1 MAEENG
7 NNTITTETTE
17 TAPPMQAASG
27 IIINAAQVQS
37 IDIGQQFT
45 RVKTDNGWRI
55 QLKAQA
61 RVTVNF
67 ITSMRK
73 FETTLMQD
81 DVIERDGDDIVLLR
95 NQPAE
100 AYRTQRGTSSL
111 ARSPER
117 PLISDP
123 PIERTI

>member
-7 NNTITTETTE
+7 NNTIATETS
-17 TAPPMQAASG
+17 PLMQAESG
-27 IIINAAQVQS
+27 MIINAAQVQS
-37 IDIGQQFT
+37 IDIGKQFT

-55 QLKAQA
+55 QLNAQA
-61 RVTVNF
+61 RVIVNF

-73 FETTLMQD
+73 FETTLMED
-81 DVIERDGDDIVLLR
+81 DVIERDGDDLLLLR

-100 AYRTQRGTSSL
+100 AYRTLRGTSSL
-111 ARSPER
+111 AKSPER

-123 PIERTI
+123 PTERTI

>member
-7 NNTITTETTE
+7 NNTIATETVQ
-17 TAPPMQAASG
+17 PLQAESG
-27 IIINAAQVQS
+27 VIINAAQVQS

-55 QLKAQA
+55 QLNAQA

-95 NQPAE
+95 NQPAA

-111 ARSPER
+111 AKSPER

-123 PIERTI
+123 PTERTI

>member
-7 NNTITTETTE
+7 NNTIATE
-17 TAPPMQAASG
+17 TAPPMQAESC

-37 IDIGQQFT
+37 MDIGQQFT

-73 FETTLMQD
+73 FETTLLQD
-81 DVIERDGDDIVLLR
+81 DTIERDGDDIVLLR
-95 NQPAE
+95 NQPAD

-111 ARSPER
+111 ARAPER

>member
-7 NNTITTETTE
+7 NNTIATETS
-17 TAPPMQAASG
+17 PLMQAESG
-27 IIINAAQVQS
+27 MIINAAQVQS

-55 QLKAQA
+55 QLNAQA
-61 RVTVNF
+61 RVIVNF

-73 FETTLMQD
+73 FETTLMED
-81 DVIERDGDDIVLLR
+81 DVIERDGDDLLLLR

-100 AYRTQRGTSSL
+100 AYRTRRGTSSL
-111 ARSPER
+111 AKSPER

-123 PIERTI
+123 PTERTI

>member
-7 NNTITTETTE
+7 NNTIATETVQSL
-17 TAPPMQAASG
+17 QAESG
-27 IIINAAQVQS
+27 VIINAAQVQS

-55 QLKAQA
+55 QLNAQA

-81 DVIERDGDDIVLLR
+81 DVIERDGDDLVLLR
-95 NQPAE
+95 NQPSS

-111 ARSPER
+111 AKSPER
-117 PLISDP
+117 SRISDP
-123 PIERTI
+123 PTERTI